1 MEFYLKGKSSRFQ
14 SGDLVLLLVFM
25 VSASSLYYY
34 GQIPFMILLGSI
46 VVAILVL
53 LALAGRIAAP
63 LYLEGNMVRN
73 LLANGGALPRTI
85 FEKHFEN
92 FSSYDTHLNRLLDRG
107 IVDQNNETV
116 SLINEKY
123 QKGIQNRFMMWGDQE
138 YKILGYNLR
147 LHWIRAT

>member
-14 SGDLVLLLVFM
+14 SFDLILLLVFM

-34 GQIPFMILLGSI
+34 GQIPFIISLGSI

-73 LLANGGALPRTI
+73 LLANGGALPRTR

-92 FSSYDTHLNRLLDRG
+92 YSSYDAHLNRLLDRG
-107 IVDQNNETV
+107 IIDLNNETV
-116 SLINEKY
+116 SLINENY
-123 QKGIQNRFMMWGDQE
+123 QKGIQNRFMMWG
-138 YKILGYNLR
+138 
-147 LHWIRAT
+147 IRNIKY